1 VRDLERKGE
10 QKKGDVR
17 LPLWSGPASERENK
31 SKGKIKRDRE
41 SQIAK
46 KEG

>member
-1 VRDLERKGE
+1 MKGKE
-10 QKKGDVR
+10 NKKKGDVR